1 MKFYFSANEDYGVL
15 RILKMN
21 VAKAGYETLPRILE
35 LKVWASELAQLVKM
49 QVTKAENLSLNHGR

>member
-1 MKFYFSANEDYGVL
+1 MTKKILCGWGMEFYFSANEDYGVL

-35 LKVWASELAQLVKM
+35 LKV
-49 QVTKAENLSLNHGR
+49 

>member
-35 LKVWASELAQLVKM
+35 LKV
-49 QVTKAENLSLNHGR
+49 